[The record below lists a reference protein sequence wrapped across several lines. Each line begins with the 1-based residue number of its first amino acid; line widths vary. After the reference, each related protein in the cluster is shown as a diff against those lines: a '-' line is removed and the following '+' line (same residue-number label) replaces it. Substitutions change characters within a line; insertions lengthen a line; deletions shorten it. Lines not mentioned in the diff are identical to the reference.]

1 MHTDVGW
8 EPINPGIDDSGRLE
22 GVGVKRA
29 SQHIE
34 HRETI
39 IRSSAQSERT
49 GGKNSL
55 CCLGKG
61 IDDGG
66 NNQVFL
72 AAEIVFSVPDTEG
85 QGEIV
90 INVPDALCISGPGST
105 LGSRSI
111 LQPRFGSG
119 VTMLDV
125 RTPAQ
130 AVISTP
136 GTDFDIGGTFR

>member
-1 MHTDVGW
+1 MHADVGW
-8 EPINPGIDDSGRLE
+8 ESIYPGIDDSGRLE
-22 GVGVKRA
+22 GDGVKCT

-39 IRSSAQSERT
+39 ICSSAQSERT

-55 CCLGKG
+55 CRLGKG
-61 IDDGG
+61 INDGG

-90 INVPDALCISGPGST
+90 INVPDALCVCCPGTT
-105 LGSRSI
+105 LGSRSV
-111 LQPRFGSG
+111 LQLRFGSG

-130 AVISTP
+130 AVITTP
-136 GTDFDIGGTFR
+136 GTDLDIGCTFR